1 MKIEATK
8 QESNNIST
16 KELKEMSK
24 KFIRLDLKAD
34 STEKHSSHIGPF
46 SITNETSKDNQ
57 RGKVI
62 RGGTYTSSV
71 SAGKHKSPLKS
82 NKLNA

>member
-24 KFIRLDLKAD
+24 KYIRLDLKAD
-34 STEKHSSHIGPF
+34 STEKPSSHIGPF
-46 SITNETSKDNQ
+46 SSTNET
-57 RGKVI
+57 
-62 RGGTYTSSV
+62 
-71 SAGKHKSPLKS
+71 
-82 NKLNA
+82 